1 MSKILVVAIVIAVTY
16 YGYTK
21 FFQEQPIHGP
31 LSFSCGDTLP
41 EFTLDGETK
50 LTDTQLK
57 TLCTCLADNLDERAR
72 ETGKALGSKNSKA
85 FNPQDFMH
93 FSNQF
98 GSAMRTCGA
107 FNL

>member
-1 MSKILVVAIVIAVTY
+1 MIK
-16 YGYTK
+16 
-21 FFQEQPIHGP
+21 EQPIHGP

-41 EFTLDGETK
+41 EFTLGVETK

-72 ETGKALGSKNSKA
+72 ETGKALGYKNSKEIA
-85 FNPQDFMH
+85 PQEFLH

-98 GSAMRTCGA
+98 GTSMKTCGA